1 MNILVVDDEAV
12 LVESIKIGLQSKGH
26 QVIAAYGGQ
35 EALDHLLEEGQ
46 RIDMVITDYL
56 MPGMNGIDLLVAIR
70 QRAPTLPVVLMTAYG
85 ETKLVIEALKNKCD
99 GFLEKPFT
107 LDHLIQEIE
116 DIDEGRLHGKTP

>member
-12 LVESIKIGLQSKGH
+12 LVESIKIGLQSKGY
-26 QVIAAYGGQ
+26 QVTAAYGGQ
-35 EALDHLLEEGQ
+35 EAIDHLLEGGQ

-116 DIDEGRLHGKTP
+116 DINEGRLHGKTP

>member
-26 QVIAAYGGQ
+26 QVIAANCGQ
-35 EALDHLLEEGQ
+35 EALDYLFEGGQ

-56 MPGMNGIDLLVAIR
+56 MPGMTGIDLLVAIR

-116 DIDEGRLHGKTP
+116 AVNAGRLHRKTP

>member
-26 QVIAAYGGQ
+26 QVIAANCGQ
-35 EALDHLLEEGQ
+35 EALDYLFEGGQ

-56 MPGMNGIDLLVAIR
+56 MPGMTGIDLLVAIR

-116 DIDEGRLHGKTP
+116 AVNAGRLHGKTP